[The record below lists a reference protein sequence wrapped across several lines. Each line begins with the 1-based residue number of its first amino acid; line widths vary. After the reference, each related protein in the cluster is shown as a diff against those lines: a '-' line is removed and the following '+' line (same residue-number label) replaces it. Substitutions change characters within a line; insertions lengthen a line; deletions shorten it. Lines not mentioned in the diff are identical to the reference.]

1 MDTPTA
7 IDRLYAEAKA
17 VLRLL
22 EESSQPSLQN
32 AAGDNFRKGFLLATA
47 SYFEHRVCNVVV
59 DFVRQSSNG
68 SILVETFLRNK
79 AIERQYHSWFDWRAQ
94 NATQFYGL
102 FGGEFKTQMV
112 EQVKTEEMQKSVRA
126 FLELGNERNKLVHQ
140 NYATFSM
147 EKTLE
152 EIYELYKS
160 ASKFVDILPEALKT
174 CEQNFRD
181 ASSQRQ
187 EQGVE

>member
-1 MDTPTA
+1 
-7 IDRLYAEAKA
+7 
-17 VLRLL
+17 
-22 EESSQPSLQN
+22 
-32 AAGDNFRKGFLLATA
+32 
-47 SYFEHRVCNVVV
+47 
-59 DFVRQSSNG
+59 
-68 SILVETFLRNK
+68 
-79 AIERQYHSWFDWRAQ
+79 
-94 NATQFYGL
+94 
-102 FGGEFKTQMV
+102 MV

-160 ASKFVDILPEALKT
+160 ASRFVDILPEALKT